1 MQETLKQM
9 SSQVTEK
16 WNGLTQSQ
24 KVRIYIGLGI
34 LVIAITMVAFF
45 SRPKMRDLFVNID
58 AKSAAD
64 ITNVLTDRKIAYKLN
79 SEGTTIQVNEK
90 DYSAAR
96 MALAEEDV
104 PKEGYTFTDAM
115 TNSMATTEND
125 KKVKLDE
132 YNRIDLEES
141 LETIENIKTAKVRLV
156 IPQEKNSFLQSKQ
169 QSSASVILSLNNPLT
184 SKQIEGIAR
193 LIAGSV
199 QNLDTNNITILDD
212 QGNYLYSGADEQSFS
227 LSKQLEHKQAAEYE
241 IKTKINELLGAM
253 YSDVRISANLVFDF
267 DHYEEV
273 SESYT
278 PQFPDDPRGIIQ
290 SETVHNASSTN
301 SQNGNEPGVATNGGD
316 AATYQFGNGSTG
328 QTKESDK
335 QVNYVTDKK
344 VATSV
349 KNVGE
354 PDLKASSLA
363 VNLFKNKIYNQ
374 EDLEKTLG
382 TMTWK
387 EFKEQNG
394 QQIPLTVEE
403 SLIDSIR
410 NATGIEQVAVQC
422 YENPIFIDKEEYVI
436 DYKDY
441 LPFILILLVLIL
453 VAVAIMKFRKQDE
466 TVDLEPELEVEEML
480 KTAKEELELEEIE
493 LKEVLETKRQIDKFV
508 DEKPEAVANLLRN
521 WLTEEEWE

>member
-16 WNGLTQSQ
+16 WNNLTQSQ
-24 KVRIYIGLGI
+24 KIRIYIG
-34 LVIAITMVAFF
+34 IAACIVAIVAVAFML
-45 SRPKMRDLFVNID
+45 RPKMRVLCSDVD

-64 ITNVLTDRKIAYKLN
+64 ITNVLTERKIEYKLN
-79 SEGTTIQVNEK
+79 PEGTTIEVDEK

-104 PKEGYTFTDAM
+104 PKVGYSFSDAM
-115 TNSMATTEND
+115 ANSMSTTEND

-132 YNRIDLEES
+132 YNRVDLEES
-141 LETIENIKTAKVRLV
+141 LETIENIKSAKVKLV

-169 QSSASVILSLNNPLT
+169 QSSASVILNLANPLT

-193 LIAGSV
+193 LIASSV
-199 QNLDTNNITILDD
+199 QNLDTKNITILDT
-212 QGNYLYSGADEQSFS
+212 QGNNLYSGADEQSFS
-227 LSKQLEHKQAAEYE
+227 LSKQQEHKQAAEYE
-241 IKTKINELLGAM
+241 IKNKVNELLGAM
-253 YSDVRISANLVFDF
+253 YSDVRISANLIFDY
-267 DHYEEV
+267 DQYEEV

-278 PQFPDDPRGIIQ
+278 PQFEDDPRGIIQ
-290 SETVHNASSTN
+290 SETVSSASSTN
-301 SQNGNEPGVATNGGD
+301 TQNGDEPGVANNGGD
-316 AATYQFGNGSTG
+316 APTYQMGDGGTG
-328 QTKESDK
+328 TTKESNK
-335 QVNYVTDKK
+335 QVTYVTDKK
-344 VATSV
+344 VATSI

-363 VNLFKNKIYNQ
+363 VNLFKNKIYNE

-387 EFKEQNG
+387 EFKEQNS
-394 QQIPLTVEE
+394 QQVPLAVDEN
-403 SLIDSIR
+403 LIASIQS
-410 NATGIEQVAVQC
+410 ATGIEQVTVQC
-422 YENPIFIDKEEYVI
+422 YENPIFIDKEEYSI

-441 LPFILILLVLIL
+441 LPFILILLVLLL
-453 VAVAIMKFRKQDE
+453 VVVVVMKFRKQE
-466 TVDLEPELEVEEML
+466 EVVEIEPELEVEEML
-480 KTAKEELELEEIE
+480 KTAKEEVELEEIE